1 MAAIKYSGKNPSRY
15 LEIFTSS
22 GNKITPRRFGGIFA
36 SPIGIPSVGA
46 TISDLFDKKWKVIDQ
61 EISNLNTVNLNTDK
75 EGVVY
80 KLVVEQVEVGEDL

>member
-1 MAAIKYSGKNPSRY
+1 MAAIKYSDKTPIRY

-61 EISNLNTVNLNTDK
+61 EISNLNTS
-75 EGVVY
+75 GVKY
-80 KLVVEQVEVGEDL
+80 KLVVDQIEVGEDL

>member
-1 MAAIKYSGKNPSRY
+1 MATIKYSDKAPLRY

-46 TISDLFDKKWKVIDQ
+46 TISDLFDKKWKVVDQ
-61 EISNLNTVNLNTDK
+61 EISNLNTDK
-75 EGVVY
+75 SGVKY
-80 KLVVEQVEVGEDL
+80 KLVVEQIEVGEDL

>member
-1 MAAIKYSGKNPSRY
+1 MAAIKYSDKTPLRY

-61 EISNLNTVNLNTDK
+61 EISNLNTS
-75 EGVVY
+75 GVKY
-80 KLVVEQVEVGEDL
+80 KIVVEQIEVGEDL

>member
-1 MAAIKYSGKNPSRY
+1 MATIKYSGRTPSRY

-46 TISDLFDKKWKVIDQ
+46 TISDLFDKKWKVIAQ
-61 EISNLNTVNLNTDK
+61 EISNLNSVNLNTDK
-75 EGVVY
+75 DGVKY
-80 KLVVEQVEVGEDL
+80 KIIVEQIEVGEDL